1 MFNIFYEYF
10 YGRESW
16 DYKESWA
23 LKNSCF
29 WTVVLEKTLESPLD
43 YKEIQPLHPK
53 GDQFWIFIGRTD
65 VEAEAPILWPP
76 LAKSWL
82 TGKDPHAGRYWG
94 QEEKGRQ
101 RMRWLDGITDS
112 MDMSLSELREVVMD
126 RDACRAAIHGV
137 AKSRTRLNNWTEYFL
152 WQNKLLFSGSSII
165 FHADIVKKKGK
176 DKPLSFEYRMDNE
189 SWQ

>member
-1 MFNIFYEYF
+1 MSSKWRLLVSFKPVN
-10 YGRESW
+10 
-16 DYKESWA
+16 
-23 LKNSCF
+23 
-29 WTVVLEKTLESPLD
+29 
-43 YKEIQPLHPK
+43 PK
-53 GDQFWIFIGRTD
+53 GNQFWIFIGRTD

-126 RDACRAAIHGV
+126 RDAWRAAIHGV

-165 FHADIVKKKGK
+165 FHADIVEKKREKTSHS
-176 DKPLSFEYRMDNE
+176 PLSTGWIMRVGNNVRCRLNSFLTNSLGIVGVTDTKLFIF
-189 SWQ
+189 